1 MGLFSNI
8 VSKVLKENENQ
19 GIIRYEDIKSDYVN
33 GPVYVFH
40 MTGKKNLKGGILKSG
55 WESYYN
61 AWNSYGPG
69 IYTCVLP
76 SFDPRARVLVDDM
89 GSKPNPMKDFER
101 QYAYGLPKDD
111 PHYGTVA
118 GIMLLCKTLRPHPFR
133 NFVIFDEKMAK
144 TIYRNHWRIV
154 DQLKLIFGKESDRII
169 SNSPR
174 LKYLIGKSKKAY
186 EYLKDNNLDWS
197 DYNELYYR
205 ANGASILDDA
215 CNNPE
220 INKFIRGIIFHGPGD
235 GYVAIFR
242 DYNALEPI
250 GVSSD
255 LGHTFTPIEVEDEF
269 ENYQKN
275 NIDIRS
281 ALGLDRFFFAKTDTI
296 REEWYGK
303 INVPFDYVSCTFF
316 GNYAIVGK
324 MKTPKFQRINWGT
337 SVAKLDGYND
347 PNWEW
352 NYIYKPYIGKTNN
365 FNDLLIS
372 RNVWFD
378 KVGMNDWDNNS
389 TAVMKNNSIYTI
401 KNEHNTFNLYDENG
415 NLIGDLNR
423 ITEND
428 LMTNSIKNPTTYN
441 NVQQQSDINT
451 SNNNVN
457 IVNDKDAEQAQPTQR
472 KFKKRIFKPR
482 T

>member
-1 MGLFSNI
+1 M
-8 VSKVLKENENQ
+8 
-19 GIIRYEDIKSDYVN
+19 
-33 GPVYVFH
+33 
-40 MTGKKNLKGGILKSG
+40 NL
-55 WESYYN
+55 
-61 AWNSYGPG
+61 
-69 IYTCVLP
+69 
-76 SFDPRARVLVDDM
+76 
-89 GSKPNPMKDFER
+89 
-101 QYAYGLPKDD
+101 
-111 PHYGTVA
+111 
-118 GIMLLCKTLRPHPFR
+118 
-133 NFVIFDEKMAK
+133 
-144 TIYRNHWRIV
+144 
-154 DQLKLIFGKESDRII
+154 RII
-169 SNSPR
+169 
-174 LKYLIGKSKKAY
+174 K
-186 EYLKDNNLDWS
+186 
-197 DYNELYYR
+197 
-205 ANGASILDDA
+205 
-215 CNNPE
+215 
-220 INKFIRGIIFHGPGD
+220 
-235 GYVAIFR
+235 
-242 DYNALEPI
+242 
-250 GVSSD
+250 
-255 LGHTFTPIEVEDEF
+255 
-269 ENYQKN
+269 KN

-303 INVPFDYVSCTFF
+303 INVPFDYVSSTFF

-324 MKTPKFQRINWGT
+324 MKTPKFQRINWET
-337 SVAKLDGYND
+337 SIAKLDGYND
-347 PNWEW
+347 LNWEW

-372 RNVWFD
+372 RNIWFD

-401 KNEHNTFNLYDENG
+401 KNEHNTFNLYDESG

-472 KFKKRIFKPR
+472 KFKKRVFKPR